1 MKTID
6 DKIYNILV
14 EYINKKYL
22 SEFLF
27 CCISGCNNKLIRFI
41 QNNYQIL
48 QNRNPKVHILPVYEE
63 KFIFTFNDIVKLR
76 NNKSVKKVI
85 IFTNGTIN
93 NIDSLKDFT
102 QVDIKK
108 IEFMDLWDII
118 KNECDF
124 DWEITNT
131 IEKFLINLN
140 EIIQPDIYKLIEYL
154 EKVNEDSVIFQDLIL
169 ALNTNLFVFDIWSS
183 SSSTVLRK
191 TKLKSICDNSDP
203 IQIHHKIISPR
214 DIEKIQRKPIDKR
227 LAGRFSELGNQRK
240 ILKNMFYERQ
250 YQDAYKEINYELI
263 EDSLKGGGKRQG
275 KENEKDEESYAYTN
289 IYSLTLSN
297 LSEFDDITIEIDKIK
312 AYEPELDIN
321 IQEEELQ
328 KKDSSF
334 NLSIPYCM
342 NGQSFNKEISINL
355 EEAQKKW
362 EQFQTIFSTKN
373 DGSDILE
380 ICNAIN
386 IHTEDKN
393 LLKNK
398 LELYLNARKS
408 FIEKPSNPIALNLL
422 LDDSMDYVTTFFELI
437 KLLYSFE
444 ESTIRNIAQR
454 GILNMLVNIDI
465 EILNGEVYVPYYSPL
480 LIFHLH
486 IMKRRYEECLL
497 NISIMNMH
505 RVQLLEQINNKIL
518 NEHIIFDNKTY
529 LLSQDNNEFPY
540 YIKYVQEEYVDSI
553 IKINLNVISS
563 YILNYVKN
571 NPYKN
576 VIKLCLI
583 GDVDL
588 KSLKSVL
595 VKIQNKISNNENG
608 RYLKLK
614 IITKSPNDIREILVS
629 IFEQKERFN
638 KSLQCSIERISE
650 KNKLEDNIN
659 SLICEN
665 DLTFLLDSSS
675 MYLETRFNKSSIDT
689 KSSLNS
695 RNIDNNVGRIIKH
708 TDIFNE
714 INNFSYIFDGQS
726 ASMPIIP
733 NVINAFQNSMESENL
748 QCGERNKYNL
758 NNNLISNIN
767 ETLSRTRYDNK
778 AVILLSSDNKI
789 DEKIHDN
796 NYLLDIKETMNIND
810 KIKVLSFSKLSK
822 IKEEYRFQTLDQY
835 IQFTANDLLEG
846 YMVDNEFLASVDD
859 NTIDILEY
867 LFFRV
872 YYVNFP
878 TTLEIACNYETQDE
892 EVCNKF
898 EKTSK
903 FLYDTLI
910 KPSITPKMFLDI
922 HDRETFVK
930 LLLRSART
938 EEDIVFIYSFESFNN
953 IDAISSN
960 YSGFINDEIQSNIS
974 SISSI
979 SKNTVYRMLKL
990 LGEELI
996 SEQAINNFK
1005 EILRSNS
1012 FDRNDLPYLYDLV
1025 IKYNHDFMKFL
1036 PENINAMIRE
1046 V

>member
-1 MKTID
+1 
-6 DKIYNILV
+6 
-14 EYINKKYL
+14 
-22 SEFLF
+22 
-27 CCISGCNNKLIRFI
+27 
-41 QNNYQIL
+41 
-48 QNRNPKVHILPVYEE
+48 
-63 KFIFTFNDIVKLR
+63 
-76 NNKSVKKVI
+76 
-85 IFTNGTIN
+85 
-93 NIDSLKDFT
+93 
-102 QVDIKK
+102 
-108 IEFMDLWDII
+108 
-118 KNECDF
+118 
-124 DWEITNT
+124 
-131 IEKFLINLN
+131 
-140 EIIQPDIYKLIEYL
+140 
-154 EKVNEDSVIFQDLIL
+154 
-169 ALNTNLFVFDIWSS
+169 
-183 SSSTVLRK
+183 
-191 TKLKSICDNSDP
+191 
-203 IQIHHKIISPR
+203 
-214 DIEKIQRKPIDKR
+214 
-227 LAGRFSELGNQRK
+227 
-240 ILKNMFYERQ
+240 
-250 YQDAYKEINYELI
+250 
-263 EDSLKGGGKRQG
+263 
-275 KENEKDEESYAYTN
+275 
-289 IYSLTLSN
+289 
-297 LSEFDDITIEIDKIK
+297 
-312 AYEPELDIN
+312 
-321 IQEEELQ
+321 
-328 KKDSSF
+328 
-334 NLSIPYCM
+334 
-342 NGQSFNKEISINL
+342 
-355 EEAQKKW
+355 
-362 EQFQTIFSTKN
+362 
-373 DGSDILE
+373 
-380 ICNAIN
+380 
-386 IHTEDKN
+386 
-393 LLKNK
+393 
-398 LELYLNARKS
+398 
-408 FIEKPSNPIALNLL
+408 
-422 LDDSMDYVTTFFELI
+422 
-437 KLLYSFE
+437 
-444 ESTIRNIAQR
+444 
-454 GILNMLVNIDI
+454 
-465 EILNGEVYVPYYSPL
+465 
-480 LIFHLH
+480 
-486 IMKRRYEECLL
+486 
-497 NISIMNMH
+497 
-505 RVQLLEQINNKIL
+505 
-518 NEHIIFDNKTY
+518 
-529 LLSQDNNEFPY
+529 
-540 YIKYVQEEYVDSI
+540 
-553 IKINLNVISS
+553 
-563 YILNYVKN
+563 
-571 NPYKN
+571 
-576 VIKLCLI
+576 
-583 GDVDL
+583 
-588 KSLKSVL
+588 
-595 VKIQNKISNNENG
+595 
-608 RYLKLK
+608 
-614 IITKSPNDIREILVS
+614 
-629 IFEQKERFN
+629 
-638 KSLQCSIERISE
+638 
-650 KNKLEDNIN
+650 
-659 SLICEN
+659 
-665 DLTFLLDSSS
+665 